1 MTETT
6 RCFEDFHVG
15 DVIAL
20 GSRTMT
26 REEIVAFAARWDPQP
41 MHLDDAGG
49 NASLLH
55 GLSASG
61 WHTGCVLMRL
71 FADNLLNRSAS
82 LGSPGIDS
90 LKWLRPVQPGD
101 TLAAT
106 LTVLD
111 VRPSA
116 SRPNLGLLRCRFD
129 VVKQTG
135 ETALR
140 MESTLMMGRRTA
152 A

>member
-71 FADNLLNRSAS
+71 FADNLLNHSAS

-90 LKWLRPVQPGD
+90 LKWLRPVHPDD
-101 TLAAT
+101 TLTAT

-111 VRPSA
+111 VRASA

-135 ETALR
+135 EAALR